1 MVDPTREMADVYKCI
16 DVLKAGEEQSV
27 ISVFVL
33 TDSSHGELCRFQ
45 FAGRMWLVNLLP
57 VFYLALIFSRDI
69 LAHLASMS
77 DLPIRKTAPGNAQK
91 RRREP
96 MEDSAESHV
105 AQAPASATQV
115 YPNVASIPVP
125 NLAAEP
131 SAVDAF
137 QQHPSTTAWTGVSTF
152 GASPHM
158 SASEF
163 TAFNGSLHEGS
174 THLPDYT
181 AFPGGLSGD
190 ETFGNATLPGSAAPS
205 YALGDTDEQ
214 LTAWWALADR
224 ADIAQMVGGVHPFP
238 PTNPGVVDFDA
249 FGAALDALLSPPR
262 ANGPNGDMFD
272 HSALSTQA
280 PADFA

>member
-1 MVDPTREMADVYKCI
+1 
-16 DVLKAGEEQSV
+16 
-27 ISVFVL
+27 
-33 TDSSHGELCRFQ
+33 
-45 FAGRMWLVNLLP
+45 MWLVDLVP
-57 VFYLALIFSRDI
+57 VFYLALILSRDI

-77 DLPIRKTAPGNAQK
+77 DLSIRKTAPGNAQK

-105 AQAPASATQV
+105 PRASASATQE
-115 YPNVASIPVP
+115 YPNVATIPAP
-125 NLAAEP
+125 NPAAEP

-137 QQHPSTTAWTGVSTF
+137 QQHLPTTAWTDLSTF
-152 GASPHM
+152 RASPHV

-163 TAFNGSLHEGS
+163 ASFNGALHEGS
-174 THLPDYT
+174 VHLPDYT

-190 ETFGNATLPGSAAPS
+190 ETFGNATVPGTAAPS

-224 ADIAQMVGGVHPFP
+224 ADIAQIIGGVHPLP

-262 ANGPNGDMFD
+262 ANGPDGNMFD
-272 HSALSTQA
+272 HSAPSMQA